1 MPQSVEISLRIP
13 SLRVKRKDS
22 DDLQTIN
29 NSDVRFS
36 KVMDIESIPKPG
48 TVLTMSISSGETFEC
63 EVVRSDWHHDKNMFV
78 VACRYSRRSI
88 SSVEHQALMNA
99 SDWQVRML
107 I

>member
-13 SLRVKRKDS
+13 SLRVKR
-22 DDLQTIN
+22 DDRDQPETIN

-36 KVMDIESIPKPG
+36 KSVEVESIPKPG

-88 SSVEHQALMNA
+88 SAEEHQALMNA
-99 SDWQVRML
+99 ADWQVRML

>member
-13 SLRVKRKDS
+13 SLRVKREDR
-22 DDLQTIN
+22 DDPETIN

-36 KVMDIESIPKPG
+36 KSIDVDSIPKPG

-78 VACRYSRRSI
+78 VACRYARRSI
-88 SSVEHQALMNA
+88 SADEHRALMNA
-99 SDWQVRML
+99 ADWQVRML